1 MNCNMQRRQ
10 RGLALVMVLWLVVLL
25 GIIASGHAYNVH
37 TETRLAAMHVQTAKA
52 RAAIE
57 TGLSFAILQLLA
69 NDLAIP
75 GRIDGSVNQIL
86 FNDTQIRIA
95 IRDATGLIDL
105 NAAGPDLL
113 QALTT
118 ALNVDHERQQRVVAA
133 ILDWRDADDAKHA
146 GGAEG
151 SDYLSAG
158 YPWTPRDGA
167 FSSVE
172 ELRYVMGMTQQLFNE
187 MTPFVTVYS
196 EQSGIDLEFTA
207 PFLITAMK
215 EQNIAS
221 AANHQPRNNS
231 QSMAAAGSGTY
242 HIYVSSVNNEGIG
255 ASAETVIRI
264 VHDDERP
271 YQMLYW
277 RDAMRTRFPD
287 AEAAGI

>member
-1 MNCNMQRRQ
+1 MPRRQ

-25 GIIASGHAYNVH
+25 GIIASGHVYNVH

-57 TGLSFAILQLLA
+57 TGLSYAILQLLA
-69 NDLAIP
+69 GDLTNP
-75 GRIDGSVNQIL
+75 WRIDGTVNQIL
-86 FNDTQIRIA
+86 FNDTQIRVA

-113 QALTT
+113 QTLTT
-118 ALNVDHERQQRVVAA
+118 ALNVDYERQQRIVAA
-133 ILDWRDADDAKHA
+133 ILDWRDADDVKHV
-146 GGAEG
+146 GGAEDA
-151 SDYLSAG
+151 DYLSMG

-207 PFLITAMK
+207 PFLINAMTG
-215 EQNIAS
+215 QNIVPAT
-221 AANHQPRNNS
+221 NHQPRDNS
-231 QSMAAAGSGTY
+231 HTIAATGSGTY
-242 HIYVSSVNNEGIG
+242 HIYVSSENNEGIG

-264 VHDDERP
+264 LHNDERP

-287 AEAAGI
+287 AEATDI